1 MTTVVT
7 RPKAEGPPVRPKRP
21 LGPRVFRW
29 AVAVAILVPALWSA
43 LGLNLSVQRLLDA
56 PSDIWTIVTQLFPP
70 DLSAEALQRAM
81 PKMLESIYIAWI
93 GTLIGAFFSFPL
105 AFLAAKNVTPPW
117 VSNSVRQLL
126 NGIRAVPELLVAMV
140 LIPVTGLGAWTGT
153 LAIGIHSI
161 GTLGKLSSEVIEGI
175 DPGPV
180 QAVASAGGTWIQR
193 MRFAI
198 VPQVMPNIVAYWLY
212 RFEVNIRASAVL
224 GIVGAGGIG
233 AELVSQLRFR
243 DFPRAGTV
251 LFITVVV
258 VLLVDMASG
267 RLRRRIISGRT
278 ETGPV
283 AAFLRM
289 GLWQRAL
296 AVLGLLA
303 AAALLAFVLFQL
315 EVALSPLG

>member
-1 MTTVVT
+1 MTTT
-7 RPKAEGPPVRPKRP
+7 TTDTTAAAPERPQRP
-21 LGPRVFRW
+21 LAPRLFRW
-29 AVAVAILVPALWSA
+29 GITLAIVIPALWSA
-43 LGLNLSVQRLLDA
+43 LGMNVSMERLVEA
-56 PSDIWTIVTQLFPP
+56 PGDIWTIVRQLFPP
-70 DLSAEALQRAM
+70 DLSADALQRAV
-81 PKMLESIYIAWI
+81 PKMLESLYIAWI

-105 AFLAAKNVTPPW
+105 AFLAAKNVTPSWIP
-117 VSNSVRQLL
+117 NAVRQVL
-126 NGIRAVPELLVAMV
+126 NAIRAVPELLVAMV

-153 LAIGIHSI
+153 LALGIHSI

-243 DFPRAGTV
+243 DFARAGTV

-258 VLLVDMASG
+258 VLLVDMTSG
-267 RLRRRIISGRT
+267 RLRRRIITGHT
-278 ETGPV
+278 EEGPI
-283 AAFLRM
+283 AAFQRM
-289 GLWQRAL
+289 NMGQRVL
-296 AVLGLLA
+296 VVLGLLA
-303 AAALLAFVLFQL
+303 AAAMIVFVLYQL
-315 EVALSPLG
+315 EVALDPLA

>member
-1 MTTVVT
+1 MTSTVT
-7 RPKAEGPPVRPKRP
+7 DPPRQMPERPQRP
-21 LGPRVFRW
+21 LAPRLFRW
-29 AVAVAILVPALWSA
+29 AIAVVIIVPALWSA
-43 LGLNLSVQRLLDA
+43 LGMNVSLERLLEA
-56 PSDIWTIVTQLFPP
+56 PGDIWTIVRQLFPP
-70 DLSAEALQRAM
+70 DLSAQALQRAV
-81 PKMLESIYIAWI
+81 PKMLESLYIAWI

-105 AFLAAKNVTPPW
+105 AFLAAKNVTPSW
-117 VSNSVRQLL
+117 ISNAVRQVL
-126 NGIRAVPELLVAMV
+126 NAIRAVPELLVAMV

-243 DFPRAGTV
+243 DFARAGTV
-251 LFITVVV
+251 LFITVAV
-258 VLLVDMASG
+258 VLLVDMTSG
-267 RLRRRIISGRT
+267 RLRRRIISGRS
-278 ETGPV
+278 EAGPI
-283 AAFLRM
+283 AALQRM
-289 GLWQRAL
+289 NPWQRILAGVGLVLAL
-296 AVLGLLA
+296 ALLV
-303 AAALLAFVLFQL
+303 FVLYQL
-315 EVALSPLG
+315 EIALDPLA

>member
-1 MTTVVT
+1 
-7 RPKAEGPPVRPKRP
+7 
-21 LGPRVFRW
+21 
-29 AVAVAILVPALWSA
+29 
-43 LGLNLSVQRLLDA
+43 
-56 PSDIWTIVTQLFPP
+56 
-70 DLSAEALQRAM
+70 
-81 PKMLESIYIAWI
+81 MLESLYIAWI
-93 GTLIGAFFSFPL
+93 GTMIGAFFSFPL
-105 AFLAAKNVTPPW
+105 AFLAAKNVTPGW
-117 VSNSVRQLL
+117 MSNSVRQIL

-180 QAVASAGGTWIQR
+180 QAVASAGGTWMQR

-243 DFPRAGTV
+243 AFARAGTV
-251 LFITVVV
+251 LFITVAV
-258 VLLVDMASG
+258 VLLVDMVSG
-267 RLRRRIISGRT
+267 RMRRRIISGHT

-283 AAFLRM
+283 AAFIRM
-289 GLWQRAL
+289 KPWQQA
-296 AVLGLLA
+296 AMTIGVAA
-303 AAALLAFVLFQL
+303 AAALVAFVLYQL
-315 EVALSPLG
+315 EVVLDPFA

>member
-1 MTTVVT
+1 MTSTVT
-7 RPKAEGPPVRPKRP
+7 SPPIQTPERPKRP
-21 LGPRVFRW
+21 LTPRLFRW
-29 AVAVAILVPALWSA
+29 AIALAIIVPAIWSA
-43 LGLNLSVQRLLDA
+43 LGLQVSVERLIEA
-56 PSDIWTIVTQLFPP
+56 PGDIWTIVRQLFPP
-70 DLSAEALQRAM
+70 DLSADALQRAV
-81 PKMLESIYIAWI
+81 PKMLESLYIAWI

-105 AFLAAKNVTPPW
+105 AFLAAKNVTPAW
-117 VSNSVRQLL
+117 ISNGVRQVL

-140 LIPVTGLGAWTGT
+140 LIPVTGLGPWTGT

-243 DFPRAGTV
+243 DFARAGTV
-251 LFITVVV
+251 LFITVAV
-258 VLLVDMASG
+258 VLLVDMTSG
-267 RLRRRIISGRT
+267 RLRRRIISGRA
-278 ETGPV
+278 EAGPV
-283 AAFLRM
+283 AAFARM
-289 GLWQRAL
+289 RPLHRGL
-296 AVLGLLA
+296 AVVGLVA
-303 AAALLAFVLFQL
+303 AAALLIFVLYQL
-315 EVALSPLG
+315 EVALDPLA

>member
-1 MTTVVT
+1 VT
-7 RPKAEGPPVRPKRP
+7 STLSPPASPGIARPKRP
-21 LGPRVFRW
+21 LKPRVFRW
-29 AVAVAILVPALWSA
+29 LVAAAIVIPVLWSA
-43 LGLNLSVQRLLDA
+43 LGLNISREQLLSA
-56 PSDIWTIVTQLFPP
+56 PSDVWTIVRQLVPP
-70 DLSAEALQRAM
+70 DLSSQALQRAV
-81 PKMLESIYIAWI
+81 PKMLESLYIAWI
-93 GTLIGAFFSFPL
+93 GTMIGAFFSFPL
-105 AFLAAKNVTPPW
+105 AFFAAKNVTPAW
-117 VSNSVRQLL
+117 LSNSTRQVL

-140 LIPVTGLGAWTGT
+140 LIPVTGLGPWTGT

-180 QAVASAGGTWIQR
+180 QAVASSGGTWMQR

-243 DFPRAGTV
+243 DFARAGTV
-251 LFITVVV
+251 LFITVAV

-278 ETGPV
+278 EPGPV
-283 AAFLRM
+283 AALQRM
-289 GLWQRAL
+289 RALQRAL
-296 AVLGLLA
+296 AVVGLLVA
-303 AAALLAFVLFQL
+303 VALIAFVLFQL
-315 EVALSPLG
+315 DVVPDRLR